1 VIQVHQGGKVPKSM
15 YQKAEDLKADSEG
28 DWITASVKKGDTL
41 RLDYE
46 IEEIGSFLK

>member
-1 VIQVHQGGKVPKSM
+1 M

-28 DWITASVKKGDTL
+28 DWITASVKKGDCL

-46 IEEIGSFLK
+46 VEEVGSFLK